1 MPVWWV
7 TGASGFLGRHV
18 LEQLTIWDEMVAEL
32 GENARS
38 RIVAIVRSSTLTPI
52 SMDRVETANV
62 AFDDPGSIQN
72 LAHRVPPNFVI
83 HCAGRTLPASEDELR
98 RANLDATVNLL
109 AGLRQIAKPVRV
121 VLAGSAAELGP
132 VGAAE
137 LPVEEDH
144 PCRPVEPYG
153 RIKWEA
159 GRAALAEQPP
169 LEPIVARIFNPIGPG
184 LPESQAFGR
193 FARRLLEPAAD
204 PLTLRVGHL
213 DARRDFVDVRD
224 VARAMIALALDGI
237 PRTVYHVGTG
247 RSRRIGDGLAELIR
261 LSGRAVCLEID
272 STLGNPQGPSDSRAD
287 IGRIRQEVGWE
298 PRISWEK
305 SLADLWNDAKIR
317 ASPKRPHE
325 PTTDTDL
332 AGFCD
337 SRE

>member
-32 GENARS
+32 GEEARS
-38 RIVAIVRSSTLTPI
+38 RIVAIGRRSSSTPI
-52 SMDRVETANV
+52 SMDRVESVNV
-62 AFDDPGSIQN
+62 AFDDSASIQD
-72 LAHRVPPNFVI
+72 LAHRVPPDFVI
-83 HCAGRTLPASEDELR
+83 HCAGRTLPATEDELR

-109 AGLRQIAKPVRV
+109 AGLRRLGRPVRV

-137 LPVEEDH
+137 LPVREDH

-159 GRAALAEQPP
+159 VRSALAEQLPV
-169 LEPIVARIFNPIGPG
+169 ETVVARIFNPIGPG
-184 LPESQAFGR
+184 LPESQAFGQ

-224 VARAMIALALDGI
+224 VARAMIALALEGT

-247 RSRRIGDGLAELIR
+247 RSHRIGDGLNELIR
-261 LSGRAVCLEID
+261 LSGRAVRLEID
-272 STLGNPQGPSDSRAD
+272 STLGTPQGPSDSRAD
-287 IGRIRQEVGWE
+287 IGRIRDEIGWE

-305 SLADLWNDAKIR
+305 SLADLWNDAKAR
-317 ASPKRPHE
+317 ATRS
-325 PTTDTDL
+325 
-332 AGFCD
+332 
-337 SRE
+337 